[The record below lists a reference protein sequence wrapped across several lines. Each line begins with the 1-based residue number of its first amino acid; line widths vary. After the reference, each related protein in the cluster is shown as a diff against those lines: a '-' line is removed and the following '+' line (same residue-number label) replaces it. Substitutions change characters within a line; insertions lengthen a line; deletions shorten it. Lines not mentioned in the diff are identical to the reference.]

1 MTRPVR
7 SCHRQAKNND
17 TAREVAFSIGRQLE
31 DTAPQTIE
39 GKTAYCYIIPAS
51 KTDNI
56 RLGENER
63 KAATALAEIA
73 NDCEALDGGVQV
85 SFPAQG
91 RAETDLGNAQQRAVF
106 SFDTSEGAI
115 GFKTWMESQLSHVN
129 REGFLN
135 TIREKAGLPSPR
147 QAVGVC

>member
-1 MTRPVR
+1 MTRAVR
-7 SCHRQAKNND
+7 SCHRQASSND
-17 TAREVAFSIGRQLE
+17 IAKEVAFSIGRQLE

-51 KTDNI
+51 KTENI

-63 KAATALAEIA
+63 KAATAIAEIA
-73 NDCEALDGGVQV
+73 SECDALGGTVTV
-85 SFPAQG
+85 DFPAEG

-106 SFDTSEGAI
+106 SFDTPESGI
-115 GFKTWMESQLSHVN
+115 GFAQWMNDKMSMVN

-135 TIREKAGLPSPR
+135 TIREKADLPAPQ